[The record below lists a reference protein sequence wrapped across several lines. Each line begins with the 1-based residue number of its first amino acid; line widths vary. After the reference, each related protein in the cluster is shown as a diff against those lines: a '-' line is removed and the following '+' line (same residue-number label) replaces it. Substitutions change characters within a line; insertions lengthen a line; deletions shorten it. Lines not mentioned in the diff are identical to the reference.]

1 MPESI
6 IAVEQGKPFV
16 AGVPHVPGKMS
27 AAVLDTPLTVARLGR

>member
-16 AGVPHVPGKMS
+16 AGVPHVPGNTS
-27 AAVLDTPLTVARLGR
+27 PAVFDTPETVA